1 MTGPAMILFLDFD
14 GVLHPAVN
22 YDATQLLSK
31 LPLLETV
38 LRHRP
43 DVEVVISSTWRE
55 TRTLS
60 ELQALFSDDIAPRI
74 VGVTPQWRNIQS
86 ADTYGTYVRQA
97 EIEAW
102 LRRAGQAWQQWLA
115 VDDQPHLFRPFCKN
129 LVVPNA
135 STGLTPTDCDVVAE
149 RLRA

>member
-1 MTGPAMILFLDFD
+1 MILFLDFD

-31 LPLLETV
+31 LPMLETV
-38 LRHRP
+38 LRHCP
-43 DVEVVISSTWRE
+43 DVAVVISSTWRE
-55 TRTLS
+55 TRTLG
-60 ELQALFSDDIAPRI
+60 ELQSLFSDDIAPRI
-74 VGVTPQWRNIQS
+74 IGVTPQWRNIQS

-102 LRRAGQAWQQWLA
+102 LQSAGQAWQQWLA

-129 LVVPNA
+129 LMATNPA
-135 STGLTPTDCDVVAE
+135 TGLIESDCAIVAT
-149 RLRA
+149 RLSKVS